1 MIRKPQRLP
10 DPTAAWIDPK
20 TGRPTNAVYQY
31 FRELDQ
37 AVRELID
44 RDAATAITLADFELR
59 ITDLETP

>member
-10 DPTAAWIDPK
+10 DPQSPWMRPD
-20 TGRPTNAVYQY
+20 GRPTDATYQY

-37 AVRELID
+37 AIRELVD
-44 RDAATAITLADFELR
+44 KANAGAIILEDFELR

>member
-10 DPTAAWIDPK
+10 DPTAAWIDVK
-20 TGRPTNAVYQY
+20 TGKPTTAVYQY

-37 AVRELID
+37 AVRALID
-44 RDAATAITLADFELR
+44 KDAANSIIFEDFELR

>member
-10 DPTAAWIDPK
+10 DPTSAWVDPQ

-37 AVRELID
+37 AIRELVD
-44 RDAATAITLADFELR
+44 KANADAITLEDFELR

>member
-1 MIRKPQRLP
+1 MIRVPQRLP
-10 DPTAAWIDPK
+10 DPTSAWFDPN

-37 AVRELID
+37 AVRALID
-44 RDAATAITLADFELR
+44 KDATNTSILEDFETR

>member
-10 DPTAAWIDPK
+10 DPTAAWFDVK
-20 TGRPTNAVYQY
+20 TGRPVTAIYQY
-31 FRELDQ
+31 FREIDQ

-44 RDAATAITLADFELR
+44 KDAANADVLADFETR